1 MQEGDVGLILRELFL
16 VVLKLGAPGLLTAMA
31 VGLVISL
38 IQAVTQINETTLAFV
53 PKVLAL
59 GAALM
64 LAGPF
69 MYATLADYSHA
80 LFDHLIAVGGQ

>member
-1 MQEGDVGLILRELFL
+1 MQESDVAFVLRDLFI
-16 VVLKLGAPGLLTAMA
+16 VALKLGAPALLTAMA

-38 IQAVTQINETTLAFV
+38 VQAVTQINEATLAFV

-59 GAALM
+59 GAVLV

-69 MYATLADYSHA
+69 MYATLSDYTRL
-80 LFDHLIAVGGQ
+80 LFDRLIIVGGQ

>member
-1 MQEGDVGLILRELFL
+1 MQEGDVGLVLRDLFM
-16 VVLKLGAPGLLTAMA
+16 VVLKLGAPALLTAMA

-38 IQAVTQINETTLAFV
+38 IQAITQINESTLAFV

-59 GAALM
+59 GAALI

-69 MYATLADYSHA
+69 MYATLSDYSHGI
-80 LFDHLIAVGGQ
+80 FDRLIAVGGR